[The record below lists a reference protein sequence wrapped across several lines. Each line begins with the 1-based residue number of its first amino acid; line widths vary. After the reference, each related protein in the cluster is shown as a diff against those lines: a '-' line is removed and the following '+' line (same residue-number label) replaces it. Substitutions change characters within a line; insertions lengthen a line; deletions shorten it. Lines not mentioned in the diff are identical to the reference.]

1 MYITEQEV
9 SVARPIVLSN
19 GELMLVL
26 IDGDSSTI
34 FTFHTLVS
42 KITQQDNRYATKLA
56 SGWTVAYHG

>member
-26 IDGDSSTI
+26 IDGDSSMI
-34 FTFHTLVS
+34 FTFHMLVS
-42 KITQQDNRYATKLA
+42 KTIRPDNHYVTK
-56 SGWTVAYHG
+56 